1 MARCSTTENTISTV
15 NVNTSWIGFLLVN
28 DKVDGELKTML
39 KKDLEDIITS
49 KDYRDRLA
57 AAGFGD
63 FITNDSDEQ
72 QISLI
77 MDTTEAFK
85 K

>member
-1 MARCSTTENTISTV
+1 
-15 NVNTSWIGFLLVN
+15 
-28 DKVDGELKTML
+28 ML

-49 KDYRDRLA
+49 KDYRGRLA

-63 FITNDSDEQ
+63 FITNNSDEQ